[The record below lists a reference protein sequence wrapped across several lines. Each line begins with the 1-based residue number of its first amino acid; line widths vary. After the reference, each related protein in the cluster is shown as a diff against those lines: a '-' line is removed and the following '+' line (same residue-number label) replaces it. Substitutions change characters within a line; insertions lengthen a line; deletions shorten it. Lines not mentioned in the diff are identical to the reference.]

1 MIFCK
6 ECKDCIKDDPK
17 DWESFKKGY
26 CTDCYKELF
35 DKYYKKNGKYFRQYL
50 IDINS
55 PRNYRPL
62 DDYGS
67 SNDVARMRM
76 EDGYWGTKQEK
87 L

>member
-6 ECKDCIKDDPK
+6 ECDDCIKDDK
-17 DWESFKKGY
+17 STWASFKKGY

-35 DKYYKKNGKYFRQYL
+35 DKDYKENGKYL
-50 IDINS
+50 IQKRSYINS
-55 PRNYRPL
+55 PTNYRPL

-76 EDGYWGTKQEK
+76 EDGYWTEPQEK